1 MSEPLESF
9 ETIRPL
15 LVEAA
20 IVDGPQGQRARVAL
34 EYNTALYVGERV
46 LSEGDEEPALAAA
59 GATTAALDT
68 FTPDAIRFTLE
79 WCERLDPGQGLP
91 EVVATMV
98 GVDVAGTPMR
108 YAGAAIVAQDGVAV
122 AGAKATLAAL
132 NRRLGIAGL

>member
-1 MSEPLESF
+1 MSEPIESF
-9 ETIRPL
+9 EAIRPL

-20 IVDGPQGQRARVAL
+20 IIDGPQGRRARVAL
-34 EYNTALYVGERV
+34 EYHAALYVGECA
-46 LSEGDEEPALAAA
+46 LGGGEEEQALAAA
-59 GATTAALDT
+59 SATTAALDT
-68 FTPDAIRFTLE
+68 FTPKAIRFTLE
-79 WCERLDPGQGLP
+79 WCERLDPGGGLP

-108 YAGAAIVAQDGVAV
+108 YAGAAILTHDDVAV